1 MTKKAVIFDMDGVI
15 FDSERAVYQ
24 CWQEIAK
31 AHHLTGLDTAYR
43 KCIGVNSAMCRQ
55 IFMAHFGADFPYD
68 DYTAEVSRKYHARY
82 DHGRLPLKPGVR
94 ELLSCFKKN
103 QFRTAIAS
111 STRTSVVEQQI
122 ADAGLRA
129 YFDVIVG
136 GDMVEKSKP
145 EPDIF
150 LKAAALLHV
159 LPGEAYV
166 IEDSFNGIRAAFSAD
181 MLPIMVPDM
190 MAPDDEML
198 QKARYIFEDLFGV
211 KELLG

>member
-1 MTKKAVIFDMDGVI
+1 MYGVI

-24 CWQEIAK
+24 CWQELAET
-31 AHHLTGLDTAYR
+31 HHLEDLDTAYR
-43 KCIGVNSAMCRQ
+43 QCIGVNSAMCRK
-55 IFMAHFGADFPYD
+55 IFIAHFGADFPFD
-68 DYTAEVSRKYHARY
+68 AYTAEVSKKYHDKY

-94 ELLSCFKKN
+94 ELLSCLKKN
-103 QFRTAIAS
+103 QYQIAIAS

-129 YFDVIVG
+129 FFDVIVG

-150 LKAAALLHV
+150 LKAADLLHV
-159 LPGEAYV
+159 LPHDAYV
-166 IEDSFNGIRAAFSAD
+166 IEDSFNGIRAAFSAGTI
-181 MLPIMVPDM
+181 PIMVPDM
-190 MAPDDEML
+190 MEPDAEMQL
-198 QKARYIFEDLFGV
+198 KARYIFEDLFGV